1 MEYQTIR
8 SENAESTFKKLKV
21 VLNAKDIVQVVQ
33 DRRNQN
39 LVNGLFPFVMILIP
53 VMVVVNING
62 LLNADRLKII

>member
-8 SENAESTFKKLKV
+8 SENAESAFKKLKV
-21 VLNAKDIVQVVQ
+21 VLNAKEIVQVVQ
-33 DRRNQN
+33 DGRNQN
-39 LVNGLFPFVMILIP
+39 LVNGLFPFVMIQIP